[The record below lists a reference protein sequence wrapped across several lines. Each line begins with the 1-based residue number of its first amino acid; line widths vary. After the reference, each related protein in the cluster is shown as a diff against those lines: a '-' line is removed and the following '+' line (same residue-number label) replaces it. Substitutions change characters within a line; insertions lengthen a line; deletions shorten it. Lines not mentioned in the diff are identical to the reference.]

1 MRTTSCLIAML
12 MFTALFAAGCED
24 DGTTT
29 PTGTTVIIYQDTSFR
44 GDSRA
49 VPNSQPNLDDVPG
62 CGGAGAD
69 WNDCISSIRVPP
81 GWSITIWDEDNY
93 TGNSTILT
101 RDTPDLH
108 NVPGPCGDDWDDCIA
123 SIQVRQP

>member
-12 MFTALFAAGCED
+12 MFTALFVVGCED

-49 VPNSQPNLDDVPG
+49 VPNSQPNLDDLIWS
-62 CGGAGAD
+62 GAGG
-69 WNDCISSIRVPP
+69 SS
-81 GWSITIWDEDNY
+81 
-93 TGNSTILT
+93 
-101 RDTPDLH
+101 
-108 NVPGPCGDDWDDCIA
+108 
-123 SIQVRQP
+123 